1 MLYWSELSGALV
13 YMKGRSIG
21 QVEDVMLDP
30 EQKVITGFILERRNR
45 DIRYRTFPYSHI
57 QQIKRDRIDLRES
70 AELKTL
76 SKTARERIIFA
87 GDFLKQSV
95 LDDKGEWIGRV
106 ADFSFDPLNG
116 FVRDVILSGSLIEDI
131 WTGRKRMPVLS
142 QVEFSR
148 EFVSIDKDTL
158 EEITG
163 LQKGLRKWL
172 GIDSV

>member
-1 MLYWSELSGALV
+1 MLYWSELSGATV
-13 YMKGRSIG
+13 YMQGKSIG
-21 QVEDVMLDP
+21 QIENVMIDP
-30 EQKVITGFILERRNR
+30 EQKVITGFTLERRNR

-57 QQIKRDRIDLRES
+57 QQIKQDRIDLRETVDL
-70 AELKTL
+70 AAL
-76 SKTARERIIFA
+76 SRTVKKRIIFA
-87 GDFLKQSV
+87 EEFLRQSV

-106 ADFSFDPLNG
+106 VDFSFNPVNG
-116 FVRDVILSGSLIEDI
+116 FVRDMILSGSLIEDI

-148 EFVSIDKDTL
+148 EFISIDQDTR

-172 GIDSV
+172 GMDSV

>member
-1 MLYWSELSGALV
+1 MLYWSELSGASV
-13 YMKGRSIG
+13 YMKGKSIG
-21 QVEDVMLDP
+21 QIENILIDP

-45 DIRYRTFPYSHI
+45 DIRYRIFPYSHI
-57 QQIKRDRIDLRES
+57 QLIKRDRIDLRES
-70 AELKTL
+70 VELKTL
-76 SKTARERIIFA
+76 SKADRRKIIFA
-87 GDFLKQSV
+87 EDFLKQSV

-106 ADFSFDPLNG
+106 VDFSFNPSNG
-116 FVRDVILSGSLIEDI
+116 FVRDMILSGSLIEDI

-148 EFVSIDKDTL
+148 EFVSIDQDTR

-163 LQKGLRKWL
+163 LHKGLRKWL